1 MKSMK
6 NFTKNTNENLGSE
19 SLKSSKFLQKR
30 LENLS
35 EKAFFLPFFLI
46 FSSFAFFS
54 CSKKLSDEEKLALK
68 NQRIEEAKSLAIKN
82 FVASLPA
89 EEKISELFFVNVEGN
104 RTFRSV
110 ENVPAS
116 FGLAQKKPLV
126 PGGVLLFS
134 YNISKD
140 PLETYE
146 FIKSIHD
153 FYVQNSLVPPYIAV
167 DQEGGDVS
175 RLRNLTSALPSQK
188 KISSGFSA
196 DEASKIYAAQAKQMR
211 LLGINLNLAPVVEA
225 ENASNSEFL
234 GTRTFGDA
242 EKVLSY
248 GKNAVSSYESNGILT
263 SLKHFPGNSSTDP
276 HTGLPKIRITKSV
289 LENDYLLPFK
299 NLLPLSSAVLMSHAC
314 VSLSDDEN
322 YSESDVPSCL
332 SKFWVEDVVRGN
344 LGFSGLVISDDIFM
358 GALSE
363 NGFPPEIASVKAI
376 EAGID
381 VLMLSEKRFGN
392 AASVLY
398 KKSLE
403 DSGFAEKIDDAV
415 YDVVKFKI
423 KCGILSLEEINETK
437 EIKENSDNEKSSR
450 KSESENQENFS
461 FKVSVNKNYPEFD
474 LSLFDKFYNEGQNSF
489 KSEK

>member
-6 NFTKNTNENLGSE
+6 NFTKNPNENPAAK
-19 SLKSSKFLQKR
+19 SLKSSKSFQKR
-30 LENLS
+30 LKNLG
-35 EKAFFLPFFLI
+35 EETFLFSFFLI
-46 FSSFAFFS
+46 FSSLVLFS

-68 NQRIEEAKSLAIKN
+68 KQKIEEAKSFAIKN
-82 FVASLPA
+82 FVDSLPP
-89 EEKISELFFVNVEGN
+89 EEKFSELFFVNVEGN
-104 RTFRSV
+104 KAFHSV
-110 ENVPAS
+110 ENVPPS

-126 PGGVLLFS
+126 SGGVLLFS

-146 FIKSIHD
+146 FIKSIRD
-153 FYVQNSLVPPYIAV
+153 FYIQNNLVPPYIAV

-211 LLGINLNLAPVVEA
+211 LLGINLNLAPVVES

-242 EKVLSY
+242 EKVLLY

-276 HTGLPKIRITKSV
+276 HTGLPKIRITKSE
-289 LENDYLLPFK
+289 LENEYLLPFK

-314 VSLSDDEN
+314 VSVSDDEN
-322 YSESDVPSCL
+322 YFESDVPSCL
-332 SKFWVEDVVRGN
+332 SKFWVSDVVRGG

-381 VLMLSEKRFGN
+381 VLMLSEKRFGS

-403 DSGFAEKIDDAV
+403 DSGFAKKIDDAV
-415 YDVVKFKI
+415 CEVVKFKI
-423 KCGILSLEEINETK
+423 KCGILSLEETK
-437 EIKENSDNEKSSR
+437 NAEKNPDDEKKSK
-450 KSESENQENFS
+450 KSEPENDENFS

-474 LSLFDKFYNEGQNSF
+474 LALFDKFFVEGQNSL
-489 KSEK
+489 KTER

>member
-6 NFTKNTNENLGSE
+6 NFTKNPNENPAAK
-19 SLKSSKFLQKR
+19 SLKSSKSFQKR
-30 LENLS
+30 LKNLG
-35 EKAFFLPFFLI
+35 EETFLFSFFLI
-46 FSSFAFFS
+46 FSSLVLFS

-68 NQRIEEAKSLAIKN
+68 KQKIEEAKSFAIKN
-82 FVASLPA
+82 FVDSLPP
-89 EEKISELFFVNVEGN
+89 EEKFSELFFVNVEGN
-104 RTFRSV
+104 KAFHSV
-110 ENVPAS
+110 ENVPPS

-126 PGGVLLFS
+126 SGGVLLFS

-146 FIKSIHD
+146 FIKSIRD
-153 FYVQNSLVPPYIAV
+153 FYIQNNLVPPYIAV

-211 LLGINLNLAPVVEA
+211 LLGINLNLAPVVES

-242 EKVLSY
+242 EKVLPY

-276 HTGLPKIRITKSV
+276 HTGLPKIRITKSE
-289 LENDYLLPFK
+289 LENEYLLPFK

-314 VSLSDDEN
+314 VSVSDDEN
-322 YSESDVPSCL
+322 YFESDVPSCL
-332 SKFWVEDVVRGN
+332 SKFWVSDVVRGE

-381 VLMLSEKRFGN
+381 VLMLSEKRFGS

-403 DSGFAEKIDDAV
+403 DSGFAKKIDDAV
-415 YDVVKFKI
+415 CEVVKFKI
-423 KCGILSLEEINETK
+423 KCGILSLEETK
-437 EIKENSDNEKSSR
+437 NAEKNPDDEKKSK
-450 KSESENQENFS
+450 KSEPENDENFS

-474 LSLFDKFYNEGQNSF
+474 LALFDKFFVEGQNSL
-489 KSEK
+489 KTER